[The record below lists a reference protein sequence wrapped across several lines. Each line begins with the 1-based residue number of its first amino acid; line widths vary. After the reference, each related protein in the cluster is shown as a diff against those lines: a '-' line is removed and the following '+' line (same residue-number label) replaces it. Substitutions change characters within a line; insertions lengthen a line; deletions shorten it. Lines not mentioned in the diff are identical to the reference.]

1 MVSLDLFKPA
11 IEKVITGFSDILN
24 VDAAVINGNGQL
36 VTSTERYLKQKGA
49 LVHVPSIELV
59 LSQGQ
64 YLVDKPG
71 AMDMCT
77 GCRFSTHCPAKVE
90 LLSSIKVANQ
100 PIGVVSL
107 TSFTKEGQN
116 RLSKN
121 TEKYQQ
127 ILTEITEMI
136 TTIIHLERSPSS
148 REPYSLL
155 LEETLHA
162 ACDAYLTFDRNGKLA
177 FHNAAA
183 DSYLRK
189 HHLQPDDLSR
199 MFSPSLAVEGDG
211 PLPIANCLGDKLGAP
226 IEASPIIV
234 DNQFVGGV
242 LKIVADRPQ
251 AVPAAFPRPAL
262 PNRGSLDKIIGT
274 SPAVNALK
282 QKTEKIKNSSSTV
295 LITGETGTGKGHL
308 ARAIHEASNRAYQ
321 PFVAINCASIPENLF
336 ESELFGYEEGAF
348 TGAKKGG
355 KPGRFELAHGGTL
368 FLDEIGDM
376 PLAIQPKLLRVLQ
389 EMTLER
395 VGGTRSIPIDVR
407 IIAATNH
414 DLEELVAQKK
424 FRADLYY
431 RLGVIPIAIPS
442 LRERLE
448 DVPLLAESFLHKCVG
463 KTGKAIHAISHEAL
477 ERLQRYTWPGNV
489 RELENAI
496 EYAMNMESE
505 DVLTADSLP
514 DRIRMQQTV
523 PAVQAS
529 PIKAK
534 LADVQIEAIR
544 QALQK
549 HGSDLKGKQEV
560 ARELGIGIRTLYRK
574 LKAYQLT

>member
-11 IEKVITGFSDILN
+11 IEKVITGISDILN
-24 VDAAVINGNGQL
+24 VDAAVINDRGQL

-49 LVHVPSIELV
+49 IVHVPSIKLV

-71 AMDMCT
+71 SMDMCD
-77 GCRFSTHCPAKVE
+77 GCRFNTHCPAKVE
-90 LLSSIKVANQ
+90 LLSSIKVEDH

-121 TEKYQQ
+121 TVKYQQ

-136 TTIIHLERSPSS
+136 TTIIQRDRYIAS
-148 REPYSLL
+148 RESYHIL

-162 ACDAYLTFDRNGKLA
+162 ASDAYLTFDRSGKLVFYNRTA
-177 FHNAAA
+177 ET
-183 DSYLRK
+183 L
-189 HHLQPDDLSR
+189 LQKNELAPDELSR
-199 MFSPSLAVEGDG
+199 MFSPSLLEGGDG
-211 PLPIANCLGDKLGAP
+211 ELPIANCLGDKLNAP
-226 IEASPIIV
+226 IHASPIILE
-234 DNQFVGGV
+234 NQFFGGV
-242 LKIVADRPQ
+242 LKITADRPQ
-251 AVPAAFPRPAL
+251 GKALAPLAQPMLRPAS
-262 PNRGSLDKIIGT
+262 SLDKIVGD
-274 SPAVNALK
+274 SAVVHALK
-282 QKTEKIKNSSSTV
+282 EKTEKIKNSSSTV
-295 LITGETGTGKGHL
+295 LITGETGTGKSHL

-376 PLAIQPKLLRVLQ
+376 PLSIQPKLLRVLQ

-395 VGGTRSIPIDVR
+395 VGGTRSIPINVR
-407 IIAATNH
+407 IIAATNQ

-431 RLGVIPIAIPS
+431 RLGVIPISIPS

-448 DVPLLAESFLHKCVG
+448 DVRLLAESFLQKCAG
-463 KTGKAIHAISHEAL
+463 KTGKAIYAISAQAHEL
-477 ERLQRYTWPGNV
+477 MGRYAWPGNV

-496 EYAMNMESE
+496 EYAMNMETGE
-505 DVLTADSLP
+505 VLTAESLP
-514 DRIRMQQTV
+514 DRIRFQ
-523 PAVQAS
+523 PAAS
-529 PIKAK
+529 SQNLIKTQM
-534 LADVQIEAIR
+534 ADFQMEAIR
-544 QALQK
+544 AALQK
-549 HGSDLKGKQEV
+549 YGHDLKGKQEA

-574 LKAYQLT
+574 LKAYQMT